1 MTSERLKEIEAK
13 MHTASCAC
21 AYRYGNE
28 LVAEVRRLQ
37 EFSTYLQEFE
47 RYVQMKKQD
56 SVID

>member
-1 MTSERLKEIEAK
+1 